1 MMRHLFFRNY
11 RMEADFDAE
20 HTRRNLQNVHQ
31 DKALAESQRP
41 KVAATGPNPD
51 GIYTHDED
59 KIMLTYWGLLEN
71 LRNKGWQLDRS
82 KLQHP
87 DYAVRIIPSPN
98 RKAARE
104 GWTTKAMPRIAA
116 GESTEASVK
125 DLHFV
130 DIDGIEPTRSV
141 DYAKSEPVVPRDA
154 KSNATLEWEDEAL
167 KRIEKAPGFIQPMII
182 KNAEKAAKEQGT
194 NFVTVKLLEELQAKQ
209 NGGSAPGGDAGGSA
223 DQPKPQMAKRKETKG
238 SGMTDNKELA
248 AKVVIVTGGTMGI
261 GFGMATR
268 LAKYGANV
276 VITSRHKD
284 TGEAALA
291 RLVDAAG
298 CGSDAVAYLQMDI
311 TSEADNERL
320 VKFAVDKYGRL
331 DAIINNAVFPG
342 DFQMLADES
351 LESFEQV
358 MRTNVT
364 GTYLGMRFAIKQF
377 LAQGATTGD
386 NYSIINISS
395 GATRDTGM
403 RMAPYIASKMAV
415 EGLTQAAALEYSR
428 QGIRINTLLFGIFET
443 EKAIQFHEAMPALQ
457 EKNAAKHHVG
467 RFGDPEHDAG
477 EAAAYLISERSTFV
491 SGTTMHIDG
500 GMCL

>member
-1 MMRHLFFRNY
+1 M
-11 RMEADFDAE
+11 
-20 HTRRNLQNVHQ
+20 
-31 DKALAESQRP
+31 
-41 KVAATGPNPD
+41 
-51 GIYTHDED
+51 
-59 KIMLTYWGLLEN
+59 
-71 LRNKGWQLDRS
+71 
-82 KLQHP
+82 
-87 DYAVRIIPSPN
+87 
-98 RKAARE
+98 
-104 GWTTKAMPRIAA
+104 
-116 GESTEASVK
+116 
-125 DLHFV
+125 
-130 DIDGIEPTRSV
+130 
-141 DYAKSEPVVPRDA
+141 
-154 KSNATLEWEDEAL
+154 SN
-167 KRIEKAPGFIQPMII
+167 
-182 KNAEKAAKEQGT
+182 
-194 NFVTVKLLEELQAKQ
+194 
-209 NGGSAPGGDAGGSA
+209 
-223 DQPKPQMAKRKETKG
+223 
-238 SGMTDNKELA
+238 NKELDG
-248 AKVVIVTGGTMGI
+248 KVVIVTGGTMGI

-276 VITSRHKD
+276 VITSRNSD

-298 CGSDAVAYLQMDI
+298 CSTDDVAYFRMDI
-311 TSEADNERL
+311 TSESDNESV
-320 VKFAVDKYGRL
+320 VKFAVDTYGRL
-331 DAIINNAVFPG
+331 DSIINNAVFPG

-377 LAQGATTGD
+377 LAQGAETGD

-403 RMAPYIASKMAV
+403 RMAPYIASKLAV

-428 QGIRINTLLFGIFET
+428 QGIRINTLLFGVFET

-477 EAAAYLISERSTFV
+477 EAAAYLVSERSTFI
-491 SGTTMHIDG
+491 SGTTLHIDG